1 MGTVIFDGVAYGM
14 LLFLIAV
21 GLSITMGLMNYVNL
35 AHGTFAMVGGYAASL
50 AMQHMAVSFYASL
63 VAAFLVAAA
72 IGAICERLLFRRLY
86 RASALDQLLMS
97 IGVVFVS
104 IAGATYFFGPA
115 VQPFTLPH
123 SLQGRVVFAGVE
135 AGYYRLFLIACGIV
149 VFAALMLAMTRTR
162 YGAMVRASVDNQ
174 RVAEGTGI
182 RVQRLFLLTF
192 SLGCGLAGLGGA
204 LSLGTLGLEPT
215 FPLKYLVYFL
225 IVVCVGGAGSIV
237 GPFVAALI
245 VGLVDVAG
253 KYYLPETGAFLIYV
267 FMVVALLIRPNGI
280 LSRKALA

>member
-21 GLSITMGLMNYVNL
+21 GLSITMGLMHYVNL
-35 AHGTFAMVGGYAASL
+35 AHGTFAMAGGYAASL
-50 AMQHMAVSFYASL
+50 AMQHMALNFYASL
-63 VAAFLVAAA
+63 VAGFVAAAA
-72 IGAICERLLFRRLY
+72 IGAICEGLIFRRLY
-86 RASALDQLLMS
+86 RSSPLDQLLMS

-104 IAGATYFFGPA
+104 IAGATYFCGPS
-115 VQPFTLPH
+115 VQPFALPA
-123 SLQGRVVFAGVE
+123 SLQGRMTILGVE
-135 AGYYRLFLIACGIV
+135 AGHYRLFLIACGIV
-149 VFAALMLAMTRTR
+149 VFAALRLAMTRTR
-162 YGAMVRASVDNQ
+162 YGAMVRAAVDNQ

-182 RVQRLFLLTF
+182 RVQRLFMLTF

-204 LSLGTLGLEPT
+204 LSLGMLGLEPT

-237 GPFVAALI
+237 GPFVAALM
-245 VGLVDVAG
+245 VGLIDVAG
-253 KYYLPETGAFLIYV
+253 KYYLPEIGAFFIYV
-267 FMVVALLIRPNGI
+267 FMVAALLIRPNGI